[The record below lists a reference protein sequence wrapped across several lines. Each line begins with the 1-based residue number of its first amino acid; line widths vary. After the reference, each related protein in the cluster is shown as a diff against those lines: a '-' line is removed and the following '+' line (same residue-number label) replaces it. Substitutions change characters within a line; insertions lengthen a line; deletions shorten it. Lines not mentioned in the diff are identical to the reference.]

1 MFVLWGS
8 PPIPDP
14 PDIPRGA
21 NRVWVYSGVFPHPE
35 VSQSH
40 LIPMSPCP
48 HVPPGGI
55 GPWIRVGGGN
65 PLLRPRP
72 GSILR
77 SRSRLYPGH
86 PRRQRGF
93 SGSQDVPGD
102 HCGNR
107 GWDEQRWAGGG
118 LSPPPS
124 RRSRYLRWVRGRP
137 GCRPGG
143 TGWSW
148 GVGSTPATGTGS
160 AGGMGAVSPEAGP
173 GGSDRVP

>member
-21 NRVWVYSGVFPHPE
+21 NRVRVYSGVFPHPE

-40 LIPMSPCP
+40 LIPMSSCP

-55 GPWIRVGGGN
+55 GPWIPVGGGN
-65 PLLRPRP
+65 PLPRPRP

-77 SRSRLYPGH
+77 HGSRHCPRH
-86 PRRQRGF
+86 PRRPRGF
-93 SGSQDVPGD
+93 SGRQDAPGD

-107 GWDEQRWAGGG
+107 GWDGQRWPGGG
-118 LSPPPS
+118 CPHLH
-124 RRSRYLRWVRGRP
+124 P
-137 GCRPGG
+137 GAPV
-143 TGWSW
+143 TS
-148 GVGSTPATGTGS
+148 
-160 AGGMGAVSPEAGP
+160 
-173 GGSDRVP
+173 GGSEAVRAAAPAERAGAGEQDQPQRQEQDLREGWEP